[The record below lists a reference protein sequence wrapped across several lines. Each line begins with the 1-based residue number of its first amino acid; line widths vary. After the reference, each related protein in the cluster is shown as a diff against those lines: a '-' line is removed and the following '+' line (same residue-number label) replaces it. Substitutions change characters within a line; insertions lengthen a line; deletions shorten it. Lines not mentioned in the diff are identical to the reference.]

1 MVNMA
6 QSISFIA
13 VICII
18 LFPGT
23 RTSDTSPTCS
33 VIQGLPGL
41 NGRDGRDGINGF
53 KGDPGP
59 PGESGTPGVRG
70 ITGPPGKL
78 GPKGNPG
85 LPGPKGENG
94 DISVQSATLASFQNK
109 LSSLEARVNQLQLS
123 ISKMTKALLF
133 ARGAIA
139 GEKTFVTSGKELTY
153 EQSNSICQK
162 AGGQLASPK
171 NSEENAAV
179 LEVAQHYG
187 LFPFLG
193 ITDIQTEG
201 IFRYSDG
208 KSLAY
213 SNWSPG
219 EPNQWGEEDCV
230 EMQLNGIWNDKS
242 CKEKRLI
249 ICEFQS

>member
-1 MVNMA
+1 MA

-53 KGDPGP
+53 KGDP
-59 PGESGTPGVRG
+59 
-70 ITGPPGKL
+70 
-78 GPKGNPG
+78 
-85 LPGPKGENG
+85 
-94 DISVQSATLASFQNK
+94 
-109 LSSLEARVNQLQLS
+109 
-123 ISKMTKALLF
+123 ALLF

-171 NSEENAAV
+171 NSEENTAV

>member
-1 MVNMA
+1 MLVRA
-6 QSISFIA
+6 LAYSKLLVARTSISPARENGISRRFAFWRPEKEPI
-13 VICII
+13 
-18 LFPGT
+18 
-23 RTSDTSPTCS
+23 TSQETLHSTQHDVVPLHVDS
-33 VIQGLPGL
+33 
-41 NGRDGRDGINGF
+41 
-53 KGDPGP
+53 
-59 PGESGTPGVRG
+59 SGWLARS
-70 ITGPPGKL
+70 
-78 GPKGNPG
+78 
-85 LPGPKGENG
+85 GPKGEKG

-171 NSEENAAV
+171 NSEENTAV

-187 LFPFLG
+187 LFPFMG

-208 KSLAY
+208 KSLVY

-219 EPNQWGEEDCV
+219 EPNQSGEEDCV
-230 EMQLNGIWNDKS
+230 EMQLNGKWNDKS